1 MSVQNPSPTRHLHYF
16 LGQQHEHNEKRVW
29 AVVALTASMMVGEI
43 VAGWVFGSMALLADG
58 WHMFTHAGALTISAL
73 AYRYARRHVDDARYS
88 FGTGKVG
95 ELAGF
100 TSAVILALIALAIA
114 YVSII
119 RLARPVPIAFDQAI
133 AVAVLGLVVNLLSV
147 GLLQEGSGNG
157 HSHHAVHKHGHGDH
171 DHPHDQGHDHVH
183 DHGKNH
189 DHGQAQNPL
198 PVSIAASRDSNLRSA
213 YLHVLAD
220 AATSILAIV
229 GLLAGRL
236 YGWVWMDALMG
247 IVGALVIALWAW
259 GLIADTSAV
268 LLDQVPDPRLAEAIR
283 SRLEQGGARVDDLH
297 LWQVG
302 PGHAALMVSLSEQ
315 TRKAPTDYKALLADL
330 SGLSHITIET
340 ETCAQT
346 DRVVS
351 A

>member
-1 MSVQNPSPTRHLHYF
+1 MSIRDPAPSRHLHYF
-16 LGQQHEHNEKRVW
+16 LGKQHERNEKRVW
-29 AVVALTASMMVGEI
+29 LVVALTASMMVGEI
-43 VAGWVFGSMALLADG
+43 VAGFVFGSMALLADG

-88 FGTGKVG
+88 FGSGKVG

-100 TSAVILALIALAIA
+100 TSAVILALIALTIA

-119 RLARPVPIAFDQAI
+119 RLLHPVPIAFDQAI
-133 AVAVLGLVVNLLSV
+133 AVAVLGLAVNLLSV
-147 GLLQEGSGNG
+147 WLLHEGSGDG
-157 HSHHAVHKHGHGDH
+157 HSHSAGHQHGHGDH
-171 DHPHDQGHDHVH
+171 DHPHDHGHEHEDGHDHPH
-183 DHGKNH
+183 ARDP
-189 DHGQAQNPL
+189 A
-198 PVSIAASRDSNLRSA
+198 PVTTAAPRDSNLRAA

-247 IVGALVIALWAW
+247 IVGALVIARWSL

-268 LLDQVPDPRLAEAIR
+268 LLDRVPDPRLAEAIR
-283 SRLEQGGARVDDLH
+283 DRLEQGGARVDDLH

-302 PGHAALMVSLSEQ
+302 PGHAALIVSLSAQ
-315 TRKAPTDYKALLADL
+315 NPKSPTAYKALLADL

-340 ETCAQT
+340 ETLCA
-346 DRVVS
+346 D
-351 A
+351 